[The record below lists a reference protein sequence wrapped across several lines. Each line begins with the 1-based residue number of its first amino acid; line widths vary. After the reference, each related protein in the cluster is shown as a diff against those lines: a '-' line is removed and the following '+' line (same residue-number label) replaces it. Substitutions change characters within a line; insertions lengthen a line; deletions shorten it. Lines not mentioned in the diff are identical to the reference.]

1 MLNIKGHQQH
11 KMTDADIP
19 DFNLGIKSHLLIYEG
34 DQDDFSSSGDEIIQ
48 NIMETSEVSINEN
61 KDEESR
67 FKSTTAEERD
77 LLLTEAEAKNTKRST
92 KAHVKIFRGKKIT
105 KSKYFFS
112 NTVLIKPLIT
122 E

>member
-92 KAHVKIFRGKKIT
+92 KAHVKILRGRKIT
-105 KSKYFFS
+105 KSDFNDS
-112 NTVLIKPLIT
+112 H
-122 E
+122 